1 MMSPAEARSIVEALA
16 IGVDPL
22 SGELLSQHAVLRQ
35 PEVVRALFL
44 ASRALEAA
52 LRGDEEREDGEAA
65 PAAFVVPS
73 VVAASRRRARA
84 LAA

>member
-44 ASRALEAA
+44 ASRALESA
-52 LRGDEEREDGEAA
+52 LSREEEREGGEAA
-65 PAAFVVPS
+65 PAALVPPII
-73 VVAASRRRARA
+73 VARRQPRA

>member
-1 MMSPAEARSIVEALA
+1 MSPAEARSIVEALA
-16 IGVDPL
+16 IGVDPI

-52 LRGDEEREDGEAA
+52 LRGKPEREDDEEGA
-65 PAAFVVPS
+65 
-73 VVAASRRRARA
+73 VALPPPVMVAGRCRQRA
-84 LAA
+84 LAV

>member
-52 LRGDEEREDGEAA
+52 LCGDEERENGEAA
-65 PAAFVVPS
+65 PAAFVSS